1 MDNYFKQYNIT
12 NIPKAIIIY
21 KTMSLVTA
29 GSMLVLCY
37 KYRPARLFKNSRF
50 GQYIINSIKSR
61 YPNQI
66 ISIKKYVKDKAD
78 TFSKYKYFK
87 PIPKFLGLVNKRF
100 TYAMMEFIVIGK
112 LCLPITIPIQLWLT
126 SKILEDNTNHQVGNN
141 FINIQQ
147 DD

>member
-21 KTMSLVTA
+21 KTMSLITA

-66 ISIKKYVKDKAD
+66 ISVRKYVKDKL
-78 TFSKYKYFK
+78 
-87 PIPKFLGLVNKRF
+87 IPSLNTSNQFLNFQVNKRF

-126 SKILEDNTNHQVGNN
+126 YKILKDNTKHQIDNN